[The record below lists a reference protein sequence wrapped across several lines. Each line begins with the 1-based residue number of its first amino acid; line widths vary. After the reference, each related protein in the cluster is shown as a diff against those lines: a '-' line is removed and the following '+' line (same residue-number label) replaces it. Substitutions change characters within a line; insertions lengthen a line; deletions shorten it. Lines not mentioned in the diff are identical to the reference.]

1 MKNIF
6 NRKGS
11 GFGGQGSEEK
21 GMGRV
26 ETDLRSV
33 PAGNFIDLA
42 GFKKGISIGL
52 GIILTLVT
60 SAVLAVAVT
69 GTINTF
75 SSGGVVDA
83 TQMNTNFTSLKT
95 AIEGITSSQWTSSG
109 SNIYYNA
116 GAVSIGTSSPDQ
128 GLDIVT
134 SQGIAYLHS
143 SKTINTLKFGRL
155 GSFSYANS
163 PYIPLVYH
171 TSTGPAG
178 TNDSTIYVGGGTAAG
193 YAASLVTIY
202 TAAND
207 TTVTGTE
214 RVRVTGTGNVGIG
227 TSSPTALLHVAGTA
241 GNTSG
246 TWSNLSDERLKKN
259 IFDYKGSLEKVLNL
273 RPVSFEWKENK
284 EGRTAGRHI
293 GFIAQEVEK
302 VFPEWVS
309 TMSDG
314 NKWMTP
320 EGMNAVLVQSI
331 RELKERHDSV
341 KTHCNAS
348 LSSAAEENAKLK
360 DKIAALEA
368 SNIASQKKSQLLEEQ
383 FEKRLNALEK
393 MQMATATAGKK

>member
-1 MKNIF
+1 MKKIIT
-6 NRKGS
+6 K
-11 GFGGQGSEEK
+11 
-21 GMGRV
+21 
-26 ETDLRSV
+26 T
-33 PAGNFIDLA
+33 IDIE
-42 GFKKGISIGL
+42 GFKKGISFGL
-52 GIILTLVT
+52 GIIFTLAT
-60 SAVLAVAVT
+60 SAILAVAVT

-75 SSGGVVDA
+75 SSGNVVDA
-83 TQMNTNFTSLKT
+83 AQINTNFDTIKT
-95 AIEGITSSQWTSSG
+95 AVQGIVSSQWTSSG
-109 SNIYYNA
+109 SNIYYNS
-116 GAVSIGTSSPDQ
+116 GNVGIGTNNPSAPLEVSTSSLIPQ
-128 GLDIVT
+128 GSSSINLKGDNNTERFQVT
-134 SQGIAYLHS
+134 SGMDAGFQTGVY
-143 SKTINTLKFGRL
+143 G
-155 GSFSYANS
+155 GSFSSMTAVTAGRALGFFLAGGYD
-163 PYIPLVYH
+163 
-171 TSTGPAG
+171 G
-178 TNDSTIYVGGGTAAG
+178 TNPYFYNYAGMAIFSDENFTSIAHGSSIRFSTTNLGSAVRTDK
-193 YAASLVTIY
+193 VTIS
-202 TAAND
+202 AN
-207 TTVTGTE
+207 
-214 RVRVTGTGNVGIG
+214 GNIGIG

-246 TWSNLSDERLKKN
+246 TWSNLSDEKLKKN

-360 DKIAALEA
+360 EEIKSLKDSHNRA
-368 SNIASQKKSQLLEEQ
+368 SRQLEE
-383 FEKRLNALEK
+383 RLNVIERMVRK
-393 MQMATATAGKK
+393 